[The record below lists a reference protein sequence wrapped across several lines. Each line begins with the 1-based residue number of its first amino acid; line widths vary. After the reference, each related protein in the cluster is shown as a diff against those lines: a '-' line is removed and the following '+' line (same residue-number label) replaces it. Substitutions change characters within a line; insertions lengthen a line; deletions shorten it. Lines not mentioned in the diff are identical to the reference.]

1 MGCLKLH
8 TEKNYTTLK
17 VVYSAVNTSVLE
29 KQEEK
34 NNTAFL
40 EVVYRNAQGGGGTDL
55 TSQFNQRIA
64 GMEATFGAVGS
75 TMNSLYGGPILSYPA
90 KFAAFGYMQYKGAK
104 TEFMNPKA
112 FKTSPFYNGGLYNG
126 EHFSADDFGNYA
138 YGVAARAM
146 GILSIDAVQ
155 GAGIYSIYTHSPT
168 TDWTNFYGFFDERKD
183 TRMILRGYYGK

>member
-104 TEFMNPKA
+104 TRNH
-112 FKTSPFYNGGLYNG
+112 LL
-126 EHFSADDFGNYA
+126 FS
-138 YGVAARAM
+138 R
-146 GILSIDAVQ
+146 GIF
-155 GAGIYSIYTHSPT
+155 PT
-168 TDWTNFYGFFDERKD
+168 QIVGTCKFDP
-183 TRMILRGYYGK
+183 